1 MNVGIRELRDG
12 LSRYV
17 AAARD
22 GEEIV
27 VTDHG
32 KAVARLMPYDAP
44 SALEKLIAEGL
55 VTPATRP
62 KTPRPEP
69 VAVPEGT
76 LVSDLIAEQRR

>member
-32 KAVARLMPYDAP
+32 RAVARLVPYRAP
-44 SALEKLIAEGL
+44 SVLESLIARGL
-55 VTPATRP
+55 VTPAAQSRTEL
-62 KTPRPEP
+62 PEP
-69 VAVPEGT
+69 IVAQGT
-76 LVSDLIAEQRR
+76 VSDLIAQQRR

>member
-22 GEEIV
+22 GQEIV

-32 KAVARLMPYDAP
+32 KAVARLVSYDRP
-44 SALEKLIAEGL
+44 SGLEQLIAQGL
-55 VTPATRP
+55 VTPAQIARTR
-62 KTPRPEP
+62 RPNP
-69 VAVPEGT
+69 VAVPPGV
-76 LVSDLIAEQRR
+76 LVSDLITEQRR